1 MDQNGILISDLVA
14 ELANRLQ
21 ERLALDIADGAAD
34 LDDRDA
40 VFVRGFRA
48 VKSRLDLICDVGDH
62 LYGTSAKVSVTF
74 FLKNSPVNLTSGYVG
89 ILIKVLINEA
99 LIVPKVQVCLCS
111 IVGDEHLSMLDRI
124 HGTRIN
130 IDIRIE
136 LLHRDLVPSCL
147 QETSKGW
154 GCNTFAESG
163 DNASRDEY
171 VFNCHTLPPNVYCE
185 CGELVTVQY
194 FSQLRELFL

>member
-1 MDQNGILISDLVA
+1 MS
-14 ELANRLQ
+14 
-21 ERLALDIADGAAD
+21 
-34 LDDRDA
+34 
-40 VFVRGFRA
+40 
-48 VKSRLDLICDVGDH
+48 
-62 LYGTSAKVSVTF
+62 
-74 FLKNSPVNLTSGYVG
+74 
-89 ILIKVLINEA
+89 
-99 LIVPKVQVCLCS
+99 KVQVGLCS

-130 IDIRIE
+130 INIRIE

-147 QETSKGW
+147 QETSKGC